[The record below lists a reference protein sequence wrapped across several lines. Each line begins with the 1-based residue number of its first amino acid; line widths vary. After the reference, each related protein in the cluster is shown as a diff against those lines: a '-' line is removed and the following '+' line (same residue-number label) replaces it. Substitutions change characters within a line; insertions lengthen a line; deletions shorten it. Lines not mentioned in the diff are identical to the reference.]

1 MKPTE
6 EQDEITEEFA
16 NLKSGEYLKAIA
28 FAGTGKT
35 TTLKSCALKRKDRGV
50 YLAFNRTIAEEAKQK
65 LGRTK
70 CNAMTMHS
78 LAYRSM
84 HGIMESRTPVNAKTI
99 LESNVMD
106 RFHFPSIKGWGDYRV
121 ASAVSRT
128 LSAFAASAD
137 ENFNESHAQSAIIEA
152 LGDPDFMASEEKAQ
166 IIRDTIEKLSEPL
179 YLTAQQYWVNSIETG
194 HYSDDMYLK
203 MLDIND
209 DLRKRAFGR
218 YSYIMIDEAQ
228 DINPVQRS
236 IVTKTGLPI
245 LAVGDPYQQ
254 IYSWRGAENAL
265 QQLPGKELY
274 LTKSFRFGEDIA
286 TVARRIL
293 GSIPGGGPTQRLI
306 GAGPGNIENHEGPKG
321 AVICRTNIGMLDE
334 AINYL
339 NKGYRVHVDNVQ
351 GLLTDA
357 LSAQALKD
365 GRMNDVKSDDLK
377 QFDSWEELESTAE
390 EGADPGLSKLV
401 SLVRTHR
408 IPDVQRLANHHSS
421 TKDKVHLVVYT
432 GHRSKGLEFPAV
444 QLGDDWP
451 DIMTM
456 QARYKAAE
464 MKSDKHITL
473 AKEAYNT
480 LYVATTR
487 AMVRCKGYGRILE
500 PKPAYDEDHSYDS
513 ETDRHYTPA
522 AAAAEREYDPS

>member
-1 MKPTE
+1 MMKPTE
-6 EQDEITEEFA
+6 EQAEITEEFA
-16 NLKSGEYLKAIA
+16 TLKPGEYLKAIA
-28 FAGTGKT
+28 FAGAGKT
-35 TTLKSCALKRKDRGV
+35 STLKACAQKRKDRGV
-50 YLAFNRTIAEEAKQK
+50 YLAFNRAIAEEAREK

-78 LAYRSM
+78 LAYRAM
-84 HGIMESRTPVNAKTI
+84 QGIMESRTPVNAKTI
-99 LESNVMD
+99 MESGVMD
-106 RFHFPSIKGWGDYRV
+106 GYHIPTVKGWGDYRV

-128 LSAFAASAD
+128 LSSFAASAD
-137 ENFNESHAQSAIIEA
+137 ANFNEGHAESAIIEA

-166 IIRDTIEKLSEPL
+166 VIRDTLDRLSGPL
-179 YLTAQQYWVNSIETG
+179 HLIAQQYWVNSMESG
-194 HYSDDMYLK
+194 RYSDDMYLK

-218 YSYIMIDEAQ
+218 YKYLMVDEAQ

-236 IVTKTGLPI
+236 ILTKTGLPI

-265 QQLPGKELY
+265 QQLPGKELF
-274 LTKSFRFGEDIA
+274 LTKSFRFGENIA
-286 TVARRIL
+286 AVARHIL
-293 GSIPGGGPTQRLI
+293 NSIPGGGPSQRLV
-306 GAGPGNIENHEGPKG
+306 GGGPGNVEDHKGPKG

-365 GRMNDVKSDDLK
+365 GRMSDVKSDELK
-377 QFDSWEELESTAE
+377 QFDTWDEMEATAE
-390 EGADPGLSKLV
+390 EGSDPGLSKLV
-401 SLVRTHR
+401 NLVRTNR
-408 IPDVQRLANHHSS
+408 IPDVQRLANHHST

-464 MKSDKHITL
+464 MKSDKHVTL

-480 LYVATTR
+480 LYVASTR
-487 AMVRCKGYGRILE
+487 AMVRCSGYNRILD
-500 PKPAYDEDHSYDS
+500 PKPMYDDENSYDS

-522 AAAAEREYDPS
+522 AADRDYNPA